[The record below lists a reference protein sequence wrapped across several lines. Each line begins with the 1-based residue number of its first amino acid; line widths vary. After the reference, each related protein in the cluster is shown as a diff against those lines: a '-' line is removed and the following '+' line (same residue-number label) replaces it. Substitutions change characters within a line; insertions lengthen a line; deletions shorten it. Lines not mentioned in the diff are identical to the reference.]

1 MEETWILIDPHTGLH
16 VGWYFWLRVL
26 DEVNRSARYGSPF
39 ALLLLEAVAPPSA
52 SRRKLAE
59 AASGVPATIR
69 STDLGGVIAPGR
81 VGILLMQQNVEAADA
96 AKERILERLA
106 GSVPKGVRWAPRLLC
121 YPEDGAEISNL
132 LTSGGSERR
141 GSGDPLQDE
150 RLA

>member
-1 MEETWILIDPHTGLH
+1 MEETWILIDPNTGLH

-26 DEVNRSARYGSPF
+26 DEVNRSVRYGAPF
-39 ALLLLEAVAPPSA
+39 GLLLLEAVAPPSA
-52 SRRKLAE
+52 SQRKLNE
-59 AASGVPATIR
+59 AASGVPAAIR

-81 VGILLMQQNVEAADA
+81 VGVLLTQQGVETADV

-106 GSVPKGVRWAPRLLC
+106 SSAPKGVRWAPRLLC

-132 LTSGGSERR
+132 LTSGGSERN
-141 GSGDPLQDE
+141 GTGDPLPDE

>member
-1 MEETWILIDPHTGLH
+1 MDETWILIDPNTGLH

-39 ALLLLEAVAPPSA
+39 ALLLLEAVAPSSA
-52 SRRKLAE
+52 SQRQLTE
-59 AASGVPATIR
+59 AAGGVPAAIR

-81 VGILLMQQNVEAADA
+81 VGVLLTHQNVEAADV
-96 AKERILERLA
+96 AKVRILERLA
-106 GSVPKGVRWAPRLLC
+106 DSTPKGIRWAPRLLC

-141 GSGDPLQDE
+141 GTGDPLQDE